1 MLGDGIEFR
10 ALGPIEVAVHGRNVA
25 LSPQLKLVLSVLLVE
40 ADRVVSNDQ
49 LIQILWGDDTPP
61 DAHTRVAKLIYRLR
75 AVLSPDAANHVETR
89 SPGYMIHV
97 DGVYDANNFEQLARA
112 AHRLVDDRRTTEAL
126 SLLDQALELWRGPAF
141 AETANEE
148 FARTEVVR
156 LEELR
161 TDALEDRIRAKLDL
175 GRHHEL
181 IGELKTLIE
190 THPFRESLWGLLML
204 ALYRSGRQ
212 ADALSAYRTM
222 RTKLGD
228 ELGIEPSHQLQELE
242 TAILRQEPTLAWHDP
257 DQPAP
262 PPDTS
267 TAPLPEPPN
276 QDAHKSG
283 RNDPSPSPSITAR
296 QHRTRRDLVQIGLP
310 VATAIALLVLAAF
323 VLNTTDETKT
333 TRPRT
338 ITVPYQGTLVETLE
352 GNSQGSTSSG
362 TITGGLIGNGTYT
375 SISRTNQIP
384 PHCTVGQGVPT
395 STSTVLKS
403 RTGDTLLQEET
414 GTLCASGPTSF
425 EFTGTFTFA
434 GGSGCF
440 ANATGHGDITAQITF
455 DDQRFTTGRSTSHD
469 VGSITVPNKPNCPQA
484 R

>member
-1 MLGDGIEFR
+1 MLGDGVEFR
-10 ALGPIEVAVHGRNVA
+10 ALGPIEVAVDGRTVA
-25 LSPQLKLVLSVLLVE
+25 LSPQLKLVLSALLVE
-40 ADRVVSNDQ
+40 PDRVVSSDQ
-49 LIQILWGDDTPP
+49 LIQILWSDDTPP

-75 AVLSPDAANHVETR
+75 AAVSPDAANHVETR
-89 SPGYMIHV
+89 SPGYIIHV
-97 DGVYDANNFEQLARA
+97 DGGYDAKNFEQLARA
-112 AHRLVDDRRTTEAL
+112 ARPLLDDKRTTDAL
-126 SLLDQALELWRGPAF
+126 SLLDQALGLWRGPAF
-141 AETANEE
+141 AETAGEE
-148 FARTEVVR
+148 FARTEAVR

-181 IGELKTLIE
+181 IGELKTLVE
-190 THPFRESLWGLLML
+190 THPFRESVWGLLML

-212 ADALSAYRTM
+212 ADALSTYRTM

-242 TAILRQEPTLAWHDP
+242 TAILRQEPALAWHDHNRTGP
-257 DQPAP
+257 LKEP
-262 PPDTS
+262 PSQDAENGAHNDPPLASPDT
-267 TAPLPEPPN
+267 AR
-276 QDAHKSG
+276 
-283 RNDPSPSPSITAR
+283 RN
-296 QHRTRRDLVQIGLP
+296 RTRRRLLRVGLP
-310 VATAIALLVLAAF
+310 VAAAIALLVLAGF
-323 VLNTTDETKT
+323 VFSTTDEPKAA
-333 TRPRT
+333 RPRT
-338 ITVPYQGTLVETLE
+338 VTVPYQGTLVETLE

-362 TITGGLIGNGTYT
+362 SITGGLIGNGTYT

-455 DDQRFTTGRSTSHD
+455 DDQHFATGRSTSHD
-469 VGSITVPNKPNCPQA
+469 IGSITVPNKPHCPQT